1 MSIWLLIDD
10 ITSPRKHSL
19 YSQLL
24 SSCFYYAAFESL
36 GVSRIG
42 VSTGD

>member
-10 ITSPRKHSL
+10 IITPRKHSL
-19 YSQLL
+19 YHQLF

-42 VSTGD
+42 VSTRD